1 MLLTS
6 SYWEQVSSTLW
17 NIGFTLEEKY
27 FLELF
32 LLFNWLLKLCFRM
45 SFPNDNH
52 VEFGKLVQDK
62 VLGTQEYSAH
72 VSILSFFCWNKSI
85 FLSNWQLYDL
95 NTSQLVRTFEDENIS
110 NKYNRNMATFHPSDN
125 LILNDGVLWD
135 VRKDRP
141 VHKFDKFNQSINGL
155 FHPNGQE
162 IISSS
167 EIVCISLIYL
177 LLLI

>member
-1 MLLTS
+1 
-6 SYWEQVSSTLW
+6 
-17 NIGFTLEEKY
+17 
-27 FLELF
+27 
-32 LLFNWLLKLCFRM
+32 
-45 SFPNDNH
+45 
-52 VEFGKLVQDK
+52 
-62 VLGTQEYSAH
+62 
-72 VSILSFFCWNKSI
+72 
-85 FLSNWQLYDL
+85 
-95 NTSQLVRTFEDENIS
+95 
-110 NKYNRNMATFHPSDN
+110 MATFHPSDN